1 MKRRD
6 FLKTGVIAL
15 GAVPFVQVFGRREA
29 YANVKS
35 WKLAPG
41 IDDFKSLDEAAKKA
55 PQSKNFGYY
64 KNRSKVDEKA
74 FPKAKADGKSAFCE
88 NCVLWMKAQEDTR
101 DGQKYGGC
109 SLFMGAQQLVAAEGW
124 CNTYSKRPG

>member
-55 PQSKNFGYY
+55 PQSKNFGNY
-64 KNRSKVDEKA
+64 KNRSKVDEKGLSEGVRQTVSPLFVKTA
-74 FPKAKADGKSAFCE
+74 FFG
-88 NCVLWMKAQEDTR
+88 
-101 DGQKYGGC
+101 
-109 SLFMGAQQLVAAEGW
+109 
-124 CNTYSKRPG
+124 